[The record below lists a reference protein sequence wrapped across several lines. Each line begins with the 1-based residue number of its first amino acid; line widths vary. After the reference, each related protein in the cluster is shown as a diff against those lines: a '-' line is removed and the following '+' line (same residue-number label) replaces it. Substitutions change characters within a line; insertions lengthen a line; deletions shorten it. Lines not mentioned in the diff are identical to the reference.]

1 LPIQPNNSV
10 DLTVTGGV
18 PGYTYLW
25 SNDSITEDLNMV
37 EADTYVV
44 TITDANTCT
53 KVDSIALAP
62 AIVFDFGAAPDTT
75 ICPGDSIQ
83 LTAWANVPQWN
94 TNFYHW
100 IGSPYISDTLSQTP
114 TVYPLDSTY
123 FYLVV
128 DSICLDTARVLI
140 QVHDTIGLYAGLD
153 ETIMKDQTVQLE
165 ASQHDS
171 LLNYLWSPA
180 LGLSN
185 DSIYNPIAGPKQT
198 ITYILRALNTYG
210 CYEYDTLVVNVIP
223 DLIFPTGIT
232 PNGDGVNDDWII
244 DYVDK
249 FPDIEV
255 EVYNR
260 WGEQLFYSK
269 GYPDEERWDGT
280 FKGKDLPVGTYYYLI
295 RLNDGVHNEPYSGP
309 ITIVR

>member
-1 LPIQPNNSV
+1 
-10 DLTVTGGV
+10 
-18 PGYTYLW
+18 
-25 SNDSITEDLNMV
+25 
-37 EADTYVV
+37 
-44 TITDANTCT
+44 
-53 KVDSIALAP
+53 
-62 AIVFDFGAAPDTT
+62 
-75 ICPGDSIQ
+75 
-83 LTAWANVPQWN
+83 
-94 TNFYHW
+94 
-100 IGSPYISDTLSQTP
+100 
-114 TVYPLDSTY
+114 
-123 FYLVV
+123 
-128 DSICLDTARVLI
+128 LI